1 MNNPAQN
8 FNIPPAIASAN
19 SFPETDWQTLLANS
33 ITSLDQLASHL
44 PVDREALARVTARY
58 PLRIHPYTLALIRQ
72 HREPLQRQVV
82 PCVKEGCA
90 DDGQQDPL
98 NEERQSPVDGIIH
111 RYPDRVVFLVSN
123 RCAVYCRFC
132 MRKRQV
138 GQAMPIGWETLQ
150 QGIDYIRATTGIRDV
165 ILSGGDPLLRT
176 DEQVEWLLARLR
188 NIPHVET
195 IRIHSRVLST
205 LPQRITP
212 DLVAILRRFG
222 PLYVNTHFNHA
233 AEITPQAE
241 MACGRLVD
249 AGIPLGCQTVLLRGV
264 NDTPVAMQTLM
275 RRLAAIRVRPY
286 YLHQMDPVAGTGHF
300 RVPIRQGLALMRSLR
315 GHMSGL
321 CVPQY
326 MIDLPGGGGKIP
338 LLPDYVKETGENTMV
353 VENYQG
359 ERFTYPLN

>member
-72 HREPLQRQVV
+72 HREPLQRQVI

-90 DDGQQDPL
+90 DNGQQDPL
-98 NEERQSPVDGIIH
+98 HEEQQSPVDGIIH

-188 NIPHVET
+188 AP
-195 IRIHSRVLST
+195 
-205 LPQRITP
+205 
-212 DLVAILRRFG
+212 
-222 PLYVNTHFNHA
+222 
-233 AEITPQAE
+233 
-241 MACGRLVD
+241 
-249 AGIPLGCQTVLLRGV
+249 V
-264 NDTPVAMQTLM
+264 NDRSAG
-275 RRLAAIRVRPY
+275 RRRQNPS
-286 YLHQMDPVAGTGHF
+286 PAGLC
-300 RVPIRQGLALMRSLR
+300 QGNQGKHHGGRKLPGRAFHLPAQLER
-315 GHMSGL
+315 SGL
-321 CVPQY
+321 FRLIIK
-326 MIDLPGGGGKIP
+326 MKADRSK
-338 LLPDYVKETGENTMV
+338 
-353 VENYQG
+353 
-359 ERFTYPLN
+359 